1 MACEVDSEVN
11 NEVNNE
17 VNSEVKDINSVKN
30 HLEILEKKIDEI
42 DLKLI
47 TILELLQND
56 IRPNCKKMSSHIDFV
71 DVVYENVKNP
81 LGYICS
87 KVGKLTDNET
97 YNLED
102 KSS

>member
-1 MACEVDSEVN
+1 MDS
-11 NEVNNE
+11 E
-17 VNSEVKDINSVKN
+17 VNSEVNNVNSVNSDKK
-30 HLEILEKKIDEI
+30 HLEILEKKIGEI

-71 DVVYENVKNP
+71 DKVYENVKNP

-87 KVGKLTDNET
+87 KVTKLSDNET
-97 YNLED
+97 YDLED
-102 KSS
+102 RSS